1 MALKEIG
8 HIKRLQ
14 PALNI
19 RHSQENR
26 PFFSES
32 TRKKLSEA
40 QSIRPVS
47 ESTRKKLSEKATGR
61 PVSESTR
68 DKMSSIHG
76 NPIIVNCITDK
87 TEKTYTSYSR
97 VTAELKIH
105 H

>member
-19 RHSQENR
+19 RHSQEN
-26 PFFSES
+26 

-47 ESTRKKLSEKATGR
+47 ESTRKKISEKATGR

-68 DKMSSIHG
+68 DKLSSIHG
-76 NPIIVNCITDK
+76 NPILVNCITDK